1 MEHRDDL
8 VGEFVPGAGSMGDG
22 VRLQTVE
29 FVEGVVA
36 NCIADEVEDVFR
48 PGGCVSLRLVCKGRA
63 AREAVVRLA
72 DEAGI
77 GEGLAQQVGRE
88 ASREVFKGAE
98 FRADVDAC

>member
-1 MEHRDDL
+1 MEDRDDL
-8 VGEFVPGAGSMGDG
+8 VGEFIPGAGSMGDG

-36 NCIADEVEDVFR
+36 DCIADEVEDVFR
-48 PGGCVSLRLVCKGRA
+48 PSGRISLRLVCKGRA

-72 DEAGI
+72 DEAGV

-88 ASREVFKGAE
+88 ASREVFERAK
-98 FRADVDAC
+98 FWADVDAC